1 MSLPGTALLVCT
13 VLLWATASTAQP
25 RPPREKK
32 ERQAS
37 LLRAPADP
45 VSHVR
50 LAAGVL
56 TSLSFNAAL
65 ARVQVEGRERFTR
78 LDVGER
84 AIYLEPALELAPTER
99 LALHVTFADG
109 REAVLLLVPHPTEV
123 DTRVDFTLPERSA
136 ETCELDLAATRA
148 RCEAQ
153 SQELERQFQET
164 CATHGP
170 ALLALAGDMNGEF
183 SKTSF
188 AWASTAMLHAHA
200 GVKYRLGR
208 WVVLTVQVEN
218 RGTALWT
225 PARARLTF
233 GTHPPIPVQVV
244 FPSRTGLAP
253 GATARIALEL
263 KLPVPGAPHVLGAK
277 HDLTLCDSTEERCL
291 SALEINLD

>member
-1 MSLPGTALLVCT
+1 MSLPGTALFVCT

-37 LLRAPADP
+37 LLHASADP
-45 VSHVR
+45 VSQVR
-50 LAAGVL
+50 LAGGVL
-56 TSLSFNAAL
+56 TSLSFNVAL
-65 ARVQVEGRERFTR
+65 ARAQVEGRERFTR
-78 LDVGER
+78 MDVGER
-84 AIYLEPALELAPTER
+84 AIYLEPALELAPTAR

-136 ETCELDLAATRA
+136 EACERDLAATRA

-153 SQELERQFQET
+153 SQELERQLQAT
-164 CATHGP
+164 CENTGP
-170 ALLALAGDMNGEF
+170 ALLALAGDMEKGV
-183 SKTSF
+183 SKTFF
-188 AWASTAMLHAHA
+188 AWKSTALLHAHPGA
-200 GVKYRLGR
+200 KYRLGG

-225 PARARLTF
+225 PARARVTF
-233 GTHPPIPVQVV
+233 GTHPPIPARVV
-244 FPSRTGLAP
+244 FPSQTALAP
-253 GATARIALEL
+253 GATAHIAVEL
-263 KLPVPGAPHVLGAK
+263 KWPAPGAPHVLGAK
-277 HDLTLCDSTEERCL
+277 HDMTLCDSTEERCL